1 MKRNATKR
9 WVGACLLGSALA
21 TGCNQT
27 GSRVDDRPPWVAHP
41 YVPSKAIDRPMMTQR
56 RVDPPPTQLPM
67 NPPAPL
73 LAERKVEEA
82 PAQPPV
88 NLPAPET
95 LAAAAPEKHEPVK
108 ESSILQT
115 ALDSSKPIIAPEPYP
130 ARKAFVDTTALPC
143 FSHAEDYSSLS
154 GQLQHTHKGW
164 RLRYASVDETDTYGG
179 SVTLRDESRVAGMND
194 GDLVRVHGRLF
205 NPDDKGIA
213 PSYEIMSIQAVN
225 KRE

>member
-1 MKRNATKR
+1 
-9 WVGACLLGSALA
+9 
-21 TGCNQT
+21 
-27 GSRVDDRPPWVAHP
+27 
-41 YVPSKAIDRPMMTQR
+41 MMTQR
-56 RVDPPPTQLPM
+56 RVDPPPMQLPM
-67 NPPAPL
+67 TPPAPMV
-73 LAERKVEEA
+73 AERKVEEA
-82 PAQPPV
+82 LAQPPV

-95 LAAAAPEKHEPVK
+95 LATAAPEKLAAAAPEKHEPVK

-115 ALDSSKPIIAPEPYP
+115 ALDNSKPIIAPEPYP
-130 ARKAFVDTTALPC
+130 ARKAFVDTTAQPS

-213 PSYEIMSIQAVN
+213 PSYEIMSIQAIS